1 MKSRIFI
8 VGFVLSLVPAL
19 LVARASSAT
28 PNPLHRQYRDGETL
42 VYNMTG
48 QNESWHYTLQADGV
62 VKKDASG
69 AYFEEYLWTN
79 LVSDGQSTALSPQSD
94 AFRQRLSL
102 DPDQII
108 APPDLSN
115 ADPKLVGPA
124 LDLMT
129 FYSDLWLAIKTGQL
143 KLPGD
148 HLYVKVGNPS
158 SWANG
163 SQVILGQSSIDFDLT
178 LKSINP
184 SDHTAVLIV
193 RHVPP
198 AKSQVTLPAAWMQT
212 PVADTPNNWVE
223 VDKLPGKY
231 RASVGQETFTD
242 ELTIS
247 LVDGKILSAT
257 MDNPV
262 KTIARMCTDE
272 ALTQCD
278 APQSHEIIRKIQIVL
293 AQ

>member
-1 MKSRIFI
+1 MKTVLLALI
-8 VGFVLSLVPAL
+8 VSTFPALIVAQVPAP
-19 LVARASSAT
+19 AR
-28 PNPLHRQYRDGETL
+28 NPLHRQYRDGETL

-48 QNESWHYTLQADGV
+48 QNESWHYTLQAEGV
-62 VKKDASG
+62 VKKDAGG
-69 AYFEEYLWTN
+69 AYFEEYRWTN
-79 LVSDGQSTALSPQSD
+79 LVSDGQSTVLSPESD

-102 DPDQII
+102 DPDQMI
-108 APPDLSN
+108 APPDLSK

-143 KLPGD
+143 THAGD

-184 SDHTAVLIV
+184 SDNTAVLVV

-198 AKSQVTLPAAWMQT
+198 EKSQVTLPAAWMQT
-212 PVADTPNNWVE
+212 PVTDTPNNWVE

-231 RASVGQETFTD
+231 RASVGQEIFTD

-262 KTIARMCTDE
+262 KTIARTCTDE

-293 AQ
+293 VQ

>member
-1 MKSRIFI
+1 VKLEKI
-8 VGFVLSLVPAL
+8 VIGGALCAAPAI
-19 LVARASSAT
+19 VFAQAAT
-28 PNPLHRQYRDGETL
+28 QPQNPLHRQYRDGEAL

-48 QNESWHYTLQADGV
+48 QNESWHYTLQADGI
-62 VKKDASG
+62 VKKDDHG
-69 AYFEEYLWTN
+69 AYFEEYRWTN
-79 LVSDGQSTALSPQSD
+79 LVSDGQPAALSPQSD

-102 DPDQII
+102 DPDQMI
-108 APPDLSN
+108 APPDLSK
-115 ADPKLVGPA
+115 ADPRLVGPA

-129 FYSDLWLAIKTGQL
+129 FYSDLWLANKTGQL

-163 SQVILGQSSIDFDLT
+163 SEVILGQSSIDFDLT
-178 LKSINP
+178 LKSINS
-184 SDHTAVLIV
+184 SDHTAVLVV

-198 AKSQVTLPAAWMQT
+198 EKSQVTLPSAWMQT
-212 PVADTPNNWVE
+212 AVADTPNNWVE
-223 VDKLPGKY
+223 VDKLPGNY
-231 RASVGQETFTD
+231 RASVGRETFTD
-242 ELTIS
+242 ELIIS

-293 AQ
+293 VQ

>member
-1 MKSRIFI
+1 MKLENLVI
-8 VGFVLSLVPAL
+8 GLVLGAAPTLVFAQ
-19 LVARASSAT
+19 ASSA
-28 PNPLHRQYRDGETL
+28 PQNPLHRQYRDGETL

-48 QNESWHYTLQADGV
+48 QNESWHYTVQADGM
-62 VKKDASG
+62 VKKDEHG
-69 AYFEEYLWTN
+69 AYFEEYRWTN
-79 LVSDGQSTALSPQSD
+79 LVSDGQPTALSPQSD

-102 DPDQII
+102 DPDQMI
-108 APPDLSN
+108 APPDLSK

-129 FYSDLWLAIKTGQL
+129 FYSDLWLAIKIGQL
-143 KLPGD
+143 THAGD

-178 LKSINP
+178 LKSVNP
-184 SDHTAVLIV
+184 SDNTAALIV

-198 AKSQVTLPAAWMQT
+198 EKSQVTLPAVWMQT

-223 VDKLPGKY
+223 VDRLPGKY

-262 KTIARMCTDE
+262 KTIARVCTDA

-293 AQ
+293 MQ